1 LKEEEFLS
9 MSAIKVQLQDSAQ
22 NECQEGDT
30 ACSPSPEKTQGELMS
45 AAKPTDTAATKAN
58 SNHAKGLRKRRVKSS
73 ATQKVDPLF
82 SIFEQHLLNFQD
94 PEIDRKTFIAK
105 VVADY
110 LSYLRKMNVT
120 VPKTLEQPIVEELA
134 DQVNTILIKRIY
146 GCFSI
151 EEYRKS
157 ITPSLRRRAR
167 TRYSRLGFK

>member
-1 LKEEEFLS
+1 
-9 MSAIKVQLQDSAQ
+9 MSAVKASEADS
-22 NECQEGDT
+22 NKTSSTRTKTGRKPRSKST
-30 ACSPSPEKTQGELMS
+30 AP
-45 AAKPTDTAATKAN
+45 
-58 SNHAKGLRKRRVKSS
+58 
-73 ATQKVDPLF
+73 QKMDPLF
-82 SIFEQHLLNFQD
+82 AIFEQHLLNFQD

-110 LSYLRKMNVT
+110 LTYLRKMNVT

-157 ITPSLRRRAR
+157 ITPSIRRRAR

>member
-1 LKEEEFLS
+1 
-9 MSAIKVQLQDSAQ
+9 MSAIKDQLQEVSQD
-22 NECQEGDT
+22 ERQENDG
-30 ACSPSPEKTQGELMS
+30 APLSSPQKSQGVSMS
-45 AAKPTDTAATKAN
+45 AVKANESDLTKA
-58 SNHAKGLRKRRVKSS
+58 SSSRTKTGRKVRAR
-73 ATQKVDPLF
+73 ATAPQKPDPLF
-82 SIFEQHLLNFQD
+82 TIFEQHLLNFQD

-157 ITPSLRRRAR
+157 ITPSIKRRAR